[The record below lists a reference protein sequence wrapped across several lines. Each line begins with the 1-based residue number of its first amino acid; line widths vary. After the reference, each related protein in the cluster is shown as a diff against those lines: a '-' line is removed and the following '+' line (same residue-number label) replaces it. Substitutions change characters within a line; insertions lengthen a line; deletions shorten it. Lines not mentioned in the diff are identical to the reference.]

1 MSMFQYA
8 TGSCICAWLMPIKGS
23 MRLQLM
29 GYHSCPEKADHG
41 QLIYGLRHQQK
52 VISPAYQGSKIQQTK
67 AIFISYMFFF
77 SKEHDFSAGCQPL
90 FNHINHHFK

>member
-1 MSMFQYA
+1 
-8 TGSCICAWLMPIKGS
+8 

-67 AIFISYMFFF
+67 AIFISYMLF
-77 SKEHDFSAGCQPL
+77 SKEHDLSAGCQPL
-90 FNHINHHFK
+90 FNHKKPFQVIFDPRKIVVVGPVNS